1 MTLAADMRCRLA
13 VGLGLLAGCHALAQS
28 ETTRAISTERIVH
41 AEGAIAHRATLA
53 LTDAGRL
60 RFVEPLE
67 CPTEEVVHQHATI
80 EVAIRPNL
88 ATFTVGVIAAAAG
101 GVMLT
106 TGLFSHEPSG
116 NPYTYLGLA
125 GIAAGLPLAIGP
137 WLGDRVELRDGGDPG
152 VVRRP
157 GPSQPC
163 GERPMVARSATLDVG
178 GLEIRGAVDSEGV
191 FAIAP
196 YQWTDAYRAASAP
209 PSEITAVVDAA
220 GGPRTV
226 AAVLDPRWLAA
237 HAADFLAHADFDG
250 EIQPLRVVPGIAAGA
265 LGVRLVNGADGAA
278 VHVVLPLRNAG
289 PGDAWAVRGQIN
301 APGAPAIDGRMLY
314 VGKLARGAAVSR
326 ELVIPVSARAAG
338 ALRGQTVELSVELRD
353 GHDTAPSTPV
363 RFRGVLAE
371 APAAAAAAAQGSRRR
386 AR

>member
-13 VGLGLLAGCHALAQS
+13 VGLGLLAGCHVLAQS

-106 TGLFSHEPSG
+106 NGLLSHEPSG
-116 NPYTYLGLA
+116 SPYTYLGLA
-125 GIAAGLPLAIGP
+125 GIGAGLPLAIGP
-137 WLGDRVELRDGGDPG
+137 WLGDRVEIRDGGDPG

-178 GLEIRGAVDSEGV
+178 GLEIRGAVDAEGV

-196 YQWTDAYRAASAP
+196 YEWIDAYRAASAP
-209 PSEITAVVDAA
+209 PSEITAVVDGA

-237 HAADFLAHADFDG
+237 HAADFIAHADFDG
-250 EIQPLRVVPGIAAGA
+250 GIQPLRVVPGIAAGA
-265 LGVRLVNGADGAA
+265 LSVRLVNGADGAV
-278 VHVVLPLRNAG
+278 VHVGLPLRNAG

-301 APGAPAIDGRMLY
+301 APGVPAIDGRMLY

-371 APAAAAAAAQGSRRR
+371 APAAR
-386 AR
+386 

>member
-1 MTLAADMRCRLA
+1 MTLAAYMRCRLA
-13 VGLGLLAGCHALAQS
+13 VGLGLAGLAGCHVLAQS

-41 AEGAIAHRATLA
+41 AEGAIAHRATLV

-67 CPTEEVVHQHATI
+67 CPTEEVVHPHTTI
-80 EVAIRPNL
+80 EIATRPNL

-106 TGLFSHEPSG
+106 TGLFSREPSG
-116 NPYTYLGLA
+116 SPYTYLGLA
-125 GIAAGLPLAIGP
+125 GALAGLPLTIGP
-137 WLGDRVELRDGGDPG
+137 WLDDRIEIRDRDPG

-163 GERPMVARSATLDVG
+163 GERPVLARSATLDVG
-178 GLEIRGAVDSEGV
+178 GLEIRGAVDPDGV
-191 FAIAP
+191 FAISP
-196 YQWTDAYRAASAP
+196 YQWIDAYLAASAP
-209 PSEITAVVDAA
+209 PSEITAVVD
-220 GGPRTV
+220 GTRGPRTV
-226 AAVLDPRWLAA
+226 AAVLDARWLVA
-237 HAADFLAHADFDG
+237 HAADFLAHADFDA
-250 EIQPLRVVPGIAAGA
+250 EIQPLRLVPGIAAGA
-265 LGVRLVNGADGAA
+265 LSVRLVTGTDGTA

-289 PGDAWAVRGQIN
+289 PGDAWAVRGQIT
-301 APGAPAIDGRMLY
+301 APGVPAIDGRMIY

-326 ELVIPVSARAAG
+326 ELEIPVSARAAT

-371 APAAAAAAAQGSRRR
+371 AAAAR
-386 AR
+386 

>member
-13 VGLGLLAGCHALAQS
+13 VGLGLLAGCHVLAQS

-106 TGLFSHEPSG
+106 NGLLSHEPSG
-116 NPYTYLGLA
+116 SPYTYLGLA
-125 GIAAGLPLAIGP
+125 GIGAGLPLAIGP
-137 WLGDRVELRDGGDPG
+137 WLGDRVEIRDGGDPG

-178 GLEIRGAVDSEGV
+178 GLEIRGAVDAEGV

-196 YQWTDAYRAASAP
+196 YEWIDAYRAASAP
-209 PSEITAVVDAA
+209 PSEITAVVDGA

-237 HAADFLAHADFDG
+237 HAADFIAHADFDG
-250 EIQPLRVVPGIAAGA
+250 GIQPLRVVPGIAAGA
-265 LGVRLVNGADGAA
+265 LSVRLVNGADGAV
-278 VHVVLPLRNAG
+278 VHVGLPLRNAG

-301 APGAPAIDGRMLY
+301 APGVPAIDGRMLY
-314 VGKLARGAAVSR
+314 VGNLARGAAVSR

-371 APAAAAAAAQGSRRR
+371 APAAR
-386 AR
+386 

>member
-13 VGLGLLAGCHALAQS
+13 LGLGLAVLASCHVLAQS

-67 CPTEEVVHQHATI
+67 CPTEEVVDQHATI
-80 EVAIRPNL
+80 EVAVRPNL

-116 NPYTYLGLA
+116 SPYTYLGLA
-125 GIAAGLPLAIGP
+125 GVAAGLPLAIGP
-137 WLGDRVELRDGGDPG
+137 WLGDRVEIRDGGDPG

-178 GLEIRGAVDSEGV
+178 GLEIRGAVDAEGV

-196 YQWTDAYRAASAP
+196 YQWIDAYRAASAP
-209 PSEITAVVDAA
+209 PSEITAVVDGA

-237 HAADFLAHADFDG
+237 HAADFLVHADFDG

-289 PGDAWAVRGQIN
+289 PGDAWAVRGQIT
-301 APGAPAIDGRMLY
+301 APGVPAIDGRMLY

-371 APAAAAAAAQGSRRR
+371 AAAAR
-386 AR
+386 

>member
-1 MTLAADMRCRLA
+1 MALVQDMRCKLA
-13 VGLGLLAGCHALAQS
+13 AGLAGLAGLAGCHVLAQS

-41 AEGAIAHRATLA
+41 AEGAIAHRATLV

-67 CPTEEVVHQHATI
+67 CPTEEIVHQHATI

-88 ATFTVGVIAAAAG
+88 ATFTVGVIATAAA

-106 TGLFSHEPSG
+106 TGLFSREPSG
-116 NPYTYLGLA
+116 SPYTYLGLA
-125 GIAAGLPLAIGP
+125 GALAGLPLTIGP
-137 WLGDRVELRDGGDPG
+137 WLGDRVEIRDGDSG

-163 GERPMVARSATLDVG
+163 GERPMIARSATLDVG
-178 GLEIRGAVDSEGV
+178 GLEIRGAVDPEGG
-191 FAIAP
+191 FAISP
-196 YQWTDAYRAASAP
+196 YQWIDAYLAASAP
-209 PSEITAVVDAA
+209 PSEITAVVDGT

-226 AAVLDPRWLAA
+226 AAVLDSRWLAA
-237 HAADFLAHADFDG
+237 HAADFLAHADFDA
-250 EIQPLRVVPGIAAGA
+250 EIQPLRLVPGIAAGA
-265 LGVRLVNGADGAA
+265 PSVRLVTGSDGTA

-289 PGDAWAVRGQIN
+289 PGDAWAVRGQIT
-301 APGAPAIDGRMLY
+301 APGVPAIDGRMIY

-326 ELVIPVSARAAG
+326 ELVIPISARAAT

-371 APAAAAAAAQGSRRR
+371 AAAVR
-386 AR
+386 

>member
-13 VGLGLLAGCHALAQS
+13 VGLGLLAGCHVLAQS

-88 ATFTVGVIAAAAG
+88 ATFTVGVLAAAAG

-116 NPYTYLGLA
+116 SPYTYLGLA

-326 ELVIPVSARAAG
+326 ELVIPVSTRAAG

-371 APAAAAAAAQGSRRR
+371 APAR
-386 AR
+386 

>member
-1 MTLAADMRCRLA
+1 MALMQHMRCRLA
-13 VGLGLLAGCHALAQS
+13 VGLGLGSGLAAPAGCHVQAQS
-28 ETTRAISTERIVH
+28 ETLRATSTERIVH
-41 AEGAIAHRATLA
+41 AEGAIPHRATLA

-80 EVAIRPNL
+80 EISTRPNL
-88 ATFTVGVIAAAAG
+88 ATFTVGVLAAAAG
-101 GVMLT
+101 GVMLA
-106 TGLFSHEPSG
+106 TGLLSREPAGS
-116 NPYTYLGLA
+116 PYSYLGLGGA
-125 GIAAGLPLAIGP
+125 SVGLPLAIGP

-163 GERPMVARSATLDVG
+163 GERPVRARSATLGVG
-178 GLEIRGAVDSEGV
+178 GLEVHGAVDPDGG
-191 FAIAP
+191 FAISP
-196 YQWTDAYRAASAP
+196 YQWIDAYLAASAV
-209 PSEITAVVDAA
+209 PSEISAVVDGA
-220 GGPRTV
+220 GGPRTI

-237 HAADFLAHADFDG
+237 HAADFLAHADFDPRI
-250 EIQPLRVVPGIAAGA
+250 EPLRLVPGIAAGA
-265 LGVRLVNGADGAA
+265 LSVRLVTGGDGPA

-289 PGDAWAVRGQIN
+289 PGDAWAVRGQIT
-301 APGAPAIDGRMLY
+301 APGAPAIDGRMIY
-314 VGKLARGAAVSR
+314 VGKLGRGAAASR
-326 ELVIPVSARAAG
+326 ELVIPIAPRAAA

-371 APAAAAAAAQGSRRR
+371 APP
-386 AR
+386 